1 MILGI
6 DLLTTSWTNI
16 KFSKHVIIGRA
27 VPYEG
32 FFSPMVDLN
41 NHQFKTLTYKTNKQ

>member
-16 KFSKHVIIGRA
+16 KFSNHVIIDRA
-27 VPYEG
+27 EPYEG
-32 FFSPMVDLN
+32 FLSPMVDLN
-41 NHQFKTLTYKTNKQ
+41 NHPFKTLTDKTNKQ